1 MFFEK
6 GKIMLI
12 NVIVGVVVC
21 VCLLTLTRPGRRMLK
36 AIGLNLSATS
46 DRIAESIENN
56 DPLGVYKSQIANAAE
71 SGRTAAKVVE
81 MAAKQLISLESQI
94 AEGLKDQQRLTNRIK
109 AVMQNGDPNK
119 SASKYAAELARVE
132 SNLKVNQEQKDI
144 AQAQYDENLKLVER
158 YENQISD
165 ARKDAEQLGMQL
177 AQSET
182 EKNLI
187 QTSAAIKDQ
196 LNLGDLAV
204 ARRKV
209 QDQINS
215 NRGAAKATRDMNAV
229 DSIAEED
236 AELEKSMAVS
246 EILNRFKE

>member
-1 MFFEK
+1 
-6 GKIMLI
+6 
-12 NVIVGVVVC
+12 
-21 VCLLTLTRPGRRMLK
+21 
-36 AIGLNLSATS
+36 
-46 DRIAESIENN
+46 
-56 DPLGVYKSQIANAAE
+56 
-71 SGRTAAKVVE
+71 
-81 MAAKQLISLESQI
+81 
-94 AEGLKDQQRLTNRIK
+94 
-109 AVMQNGDPNK
+109 
-119 SASKYAAELARVE
+119 
-132 SNLKVNQEQKDI
+132 
-144 AQAQYDENLKLVER
+144 LVER